1 MGVNG
6 RTLNYQNKEISFEV
20 FCHEQKLT
28 ALSIV
33 GVRPLTMKLGLSKG
47 EQSRTVWHVSY
58 LDTEQLDL
66 HLPRINR
73 KRQSVTFAPVVLA
86 AMIATRNKG
95 IDPLTVRGWSNYIS
109 GRGSQAVFEAYRE
122 WVENQQFEEVNN
134 AS

>member
-6 RTLNYQNKEISFEV
+6 RTLSYQNKEISFEV

-28 ALSIV
+28 ALSTV

-47 EQSRTVWHVSY
+47 EQPRAVWHVSY
-58 LDTEQLDL
+58 LDTEQLEL
-66 HLPRINR
+66 YLPRINR

-95 IDPLTVRGWSNYIS
+95 IDPLTVRGWSKYIAGS
-109 GRGSQAVFEAYRE
+109 GSQTVFETYRE
-122 WVENQQFEEVNN
+122 WIESQQFGESDN